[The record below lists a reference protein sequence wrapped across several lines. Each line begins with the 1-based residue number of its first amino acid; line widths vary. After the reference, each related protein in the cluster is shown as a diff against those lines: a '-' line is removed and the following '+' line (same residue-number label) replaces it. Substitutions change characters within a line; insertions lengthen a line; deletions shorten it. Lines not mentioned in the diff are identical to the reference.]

1 MIPLPAPRACHDNGT
16 PKQNYG
22 KMETMTLMD
31 QFESFVQN
39 ITGGGLLGRIVVAL
53 LILVCI
59 AICSHLLV
67 RWLRHIMR
75 REDNTMPSGSIFIN
89 IMRIIVW
96 GLGISFILDTCFG
109 VNMTAALAALGVGGI
124 ALSLGFQDTLSN
136 LIGGMQVSLM
146 RIVGPGDNIQVG
158 SSKGV
163 VQDVTWRHTTIK
175 NRLGETVIIPNS
187 VISKNSVV
195 HLPPVECL
203 VVPFVA
209 TTAQDLDSIVE
220 HVEKAARETAL
231 HFGNIV
237 EEPHVL
243 FTEVIAEGIVGKVKV
258 EIDDPSQATPAS
270 DAITRA
276 IAPIVHV

>member
-1 MIPLPAPRACHDNGT
+1 MPFL
-16 PKQNYG
+16 
-22 KMETMTLMD
+22 D
-31 QFESFVQN
+31 QFEDFIQN
-39 ITGGGLLGRIVVAL
+39 LTGGDLLGRIAIAIVI
-53 LILVCI
+53 LIGV

-75 REDNTMPSGSIFIN
+75 REDNSMPSGSIFIN

-96 GLGISFILDTCFG
+96 GLGISFVLDTCFG
-109 VNMTAALAALGVGGI
+109 VNMTALLAALGVGGI

-136 LIGGMQVSLM
+136 LIGGMQVSFM
-146 RIVGPGDNIQVG
+146 RIIGPGDNIQVG

-187 VISKNSVV
+187 VISKNAVV

-209 TTAQDLDSIVE
+209 TTAEDLDSIVE
-220 HVEKAARETAL
+220 HVGKAARETAQQ
-231 HFGNIV
+231 FAGV
-237 EEPHVL
+237 VSDPQVL

>member
-1 MIPLPAPRACHDNGT
+1 MIALPAPPACHDNGT